1 MISNR
6 CARESLL
13 INCNSIISKNYLRF
27 LVDNND
33 DKYEWM
39 YWPITLRVTNAVNYD
54 YSAGFKPDIE
64 WNEYDLTQN
73 PTDALLPLGDPDEF
87 MLGKAISLITG
98 VKRSARGMN
107 TLSKSIMRGESVYQ
121 STERHATGG
130 MLMVPEGKDN

>member
-1 MISNR
+1 M
-6 CARESLL
+6 EMQ
-13 INCNSIISKNYLRF
+13 KN
-27 LVDNND
+27 

-107 TLSKSIMRGESVYQ
+107 TLSKSIMRGDLCINRQNVMPLE
-121 STERHATGG
+121 EC
-130 MLMVPEGKDN
+130 

>member
-1 MISNR
+1 MNGCIG
-6 CARESLL
+6 
-13 INCNSIISKNYLRF
+13 
-27 LVDNND
+27 
-33 DKYEWM
+33 
-39 YWPITLRVTNAVNYD
+39 PITLRVTNAVNYD

-107 TLSKSIMRGESVYQ
+107 TLSKSIMRGGICVSIDRTSCHWRNVDG
-121 STERHATGG
+121 S
-130 MLMVPEGKDN
+130 

>member
-1 MISNR
+1 MDVI
-6 CARESLL
+6 L
-13 INCNSIISKNYLRF
+13 IGELTEGKN
-27 LVDNND
+27 VGMEMQKN
-33 DKYEWM
+33 DKYEWI
-39 YWPITLRVTNAVNYD
+39 YWPITLRVTNAVNDD

-98 VKRSARGMN
+98 INRSARGMN